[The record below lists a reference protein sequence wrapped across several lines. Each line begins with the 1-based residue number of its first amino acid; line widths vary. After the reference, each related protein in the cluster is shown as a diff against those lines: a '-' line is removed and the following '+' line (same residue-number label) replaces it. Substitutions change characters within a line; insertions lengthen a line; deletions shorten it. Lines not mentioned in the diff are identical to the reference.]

1 MTATDAGWLAGQAVV
16 FVAAFVVL
24 PLTDGLAGR
33 LSLPGSAA
41 AGWLLIALAGGV
53 GVAAML
59 QLGSQLVPQPSP
71 VADGELV
78 RSGLYRFVRHP
89 IYTAVLLAVA
99 AAVLRY
105 ASVAG
110 LVLLVA
116 TGLFFDRKAAYE
128 ERLLEATYPRYREYR
143 QEVPARFVPRVW

>member
-1 MTATDAGWLAGQAVV
+1 MTVTDARWLSGQAVLL
-16 FVAAFVVL
+16 VAAFVVL

-33 LSLPGSAA
+33 VPLPGA
-41 AGWLLIALAGGV
+41 AGAGWVLIALAGAV

-59 QLGSQLVPQPSP
+59 RLGAQLVPQPSP

-99 AAVLRY
+99 GAVLRY
-105 ASVAG
+105 ASLAG

-116 TGLFFDRKAAYE
+116 AGVFFDRKAAHE
-128 ERLLEATYPRYREYR
+128 ERLLEAAHPQYREYR
-143 QEVPARFVPRVW
+143 QQVPARFVPGVW